1 MPDVFLSYNRE
12 DQGTAQR
19 FAEAFEQEGFSVW
32 WDVTLRSGETYD
44 QVTERALRS
53 ARAVVVLWSPRSV
66 ESRWVRAEATVADR
80 NRTLVPARIEACDL
94 PIMFELT
101 QTADLSY
108 WDGDIAA
115 PIWRAFRADVQRF
128 VETDAE
134 PAPAA
139 PPAPA
144 TEPPSPSKRPSR
156 GARPS
161 IAILPFINRS
171 GVTEDDVV
179 ANGMAEDITVA
190 LSLSRRMKVIA
201 SSVVAAYRTGA
212 RDVRQ
217 IGRDLDVRYLL
228 EGNVRRVGDDLR
240 VTAQLVEAEDGD
252 ILWTQ
257 KFDRPLSELSA
268 LQEDLV
274 TEVAAHLGGEVDR
287 AEMEHALRKPGDI
300 TAWEAVLRAVAMLER
315 ASIASVN
322 AAAAEAEKAIAID
335 PNYDLAHATYAL
347 CLAFRY
353 GVQESDDTVLKQR
366 ALDAVARARAFD
378 SRDPIVLARIASA
391 LDFMGSFNEGLPF
404 AERAVSL
411 NPRLEIPHISLGN
424 ILHKLGRWDDAI
436 AQFEAIEQLAP
447 TSYWWRACL
456 FFRAKVELCAGRTE
470 RALELTERSLLVN
483 YSMPSQIIKV
493 LCLIELGRS
502 NEGTQAMEHMRTMDP
517 HLSFGNVERI
527 LRANIGHGVKPGE
540 IDARVALLRKLWN
553 EVTAEGASP

>member
-12 DQGTAQR
+12 DQRTAQR

-108 WDGDIAA
+108 WDGDTAA

-128 VETDAE
+128 VETGAE
-134 PAPAA
+134 PTPAAPAA
-139 PPAPA
+139 
-144 TEPPSPSKRPSR
+144 EPSSPSKHPSR

-171 GVTEDDVV
+171 GVVEDDVV

-240 VTAQLVEAEDGD
+240 VTAQLIEAEEGD

-287 AEMEHALRKPGDI
+287 AEIEHALRKPGDI
-300 TAWEAVLRAVAMLER
+300 TAWEAVLRAVALLER
-315 ASIASVN
+315 ASRTSVE
-322 AAAAEAEKAIAID
+322 AATEEAEKAVAID

-347 CLAFRY
+347 ALAFLY
-353 GVQESDDTVLKQR
+353 GVQERDDAVLKQR
-366 ALDAVARARAFD
+366 ALDAVARTRAFD

-391 LDFMGSFNEGLPF
+391 LDFMGMASEGLPF

-411 NPRLEIPHISLGN
+411 NPRLEIPRIALGN
-424 ILHKLGRWDDAI
+424 IMHKLSRWDDAI
-436 AQFEAIEQLAP
+436 AQFEAIERLVP
-447 TSYWWRACL
+447 TSYWARACL
-456 FFRAKVELCAGRTE
+456 FFRAKVELCAGKTSK
-470 RALELTERSLLVN
+470 ALELTERSLLVN

-502 NEGTQAMEHMRTMDP
+502 AESAQAMVHMRTMDP
-517 HLSFGNVERI
+517 HLCFGNVERI
-527 LRANIGHGVKPGE
+527 FRANIGHGMNPGE
-540 IDARVALLRKLWN
+540 LDARVALLRKIWN
-553 EVTAEGASP
+553 EFTAESASP